1 LKPENI
7 LLGADGHI
15 KIADFGLS
23 KQGVM
28 CNEKT
33 YTFCGTPDYLAPE
46 ILLGL
51 GHNKS
56 VDWWSLV
63 IFSLFFIDFY

>member
-1 LKPENI
+1 MKPENI
-7 LLGADGHI
+7 LLGGDGHI

-23 KQGVM
+23 KQGILN
-28 CNEKT
+28 NEKT

-51 GHNKS
+51 GHDKS

-63 IFSLFFIDFY
+63 IFFPDFI